1 MKRSKIKELKEELFN
16 AQQAL
21 LGEGIRY
28 MELEYKRV
36 ELERIAKANEN
47 HKVAQMLE
55 ALEAIANEDNVYT
68 KRNQYRLC
76 CKFQG
81 IAIAAIKATKEVEGG
96 DDVKRSA
103 LVVGDK

>member
-55 ALEAIANEDNVYT
+55 ALEAAIEWIEDDRADDDTIAEQWYWKAVD
-68 KRNQYRLC
+68 
-76 CKFQG
+76 
-81 IAIAAIKATKEVEGG
+81 AIKATKEVEGG